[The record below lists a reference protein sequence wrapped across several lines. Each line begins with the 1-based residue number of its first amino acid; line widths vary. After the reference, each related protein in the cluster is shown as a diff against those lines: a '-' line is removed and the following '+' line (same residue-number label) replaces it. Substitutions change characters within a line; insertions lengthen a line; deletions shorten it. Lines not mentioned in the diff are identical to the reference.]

1 MHHSTHTIRTDRSAR
16 LVGVAVAGLASI
28 GTFALAAPAAHAD
41 DEVSE
46 EILVIGTK
54 DDTGG
59 DTGTD
64 TISIPLDML
73 IAYFPNLNI
82 SLPDLGSWWNGNG
95 GDTVAPG
102 TPDVDCD
109 DLEDQIAND
118 VETMSRLVELA
129 IDPAQGELHEVAWLN
144 HAEVVRRLSVDLQL
158 YNTYCK

>member
-59 DTGTD
+59 DTGTS
-64 TISIPLDML
+64 T
-73 IAYFPNLNI
+73 
-82 SLPDLGSWWNGNG
+82 GG
-95 GDTVAPG
+95 GDSGGASST
-102 TPDVDCD
+102 
-109 DLEDQIAND
+109 ESSS
-118 VETMSRLVELA
+118 ES
-129 IDPAQGELHEVAWLN
+129 
-144 HAEVVRRLSVDLQL
+144 
-158 YNTYCK
+158 